1 MNISRI
7 TYPLSLVT
15 RHLSLV
21 TRHLSLVIALLCI
34 ASGVCASALA
44 MDKNELEQ
52 RFGEG
57 NAAYEKGDYGKAIQ
71 QYARIATA
79 GKVSGPLYF
88 NLGNAY
94 FKISSVGQAILNYE
108 RARRIM
114 PRDADLLANYNFA
127 RSMIKGNPPDEKGLW
142 AWKPLKA
149 YSERFTVNELLLM
162 ASAVYMAA
170 MVLFIA
176 VLYLPGLAK
185 YILPLA
191 ILLMTLASADS
202 VVSWHAVQGIGK
214 SAVVT
219 AAQVESKFGPF
230 DSATKFFTL
239 YEGMGVTVLDT
250 KDDWCK
256 VRRSD
261 GKTGWVKSSAV
272 EII

>member
-1 MNISRI
+1 MKISRI
-7 TYPLSLVT
+7 KYIMLCLA
-15 RHLSLV
+15 
-21 TRHLSLVIALLCI
+21 ALCLF
-34 ASGVCASALA
+34 AEVSTPAVA
-44 MDKNELEQ
+44 MDNSELEQ

-57 NAAYEKGDYGKAIQ
+57 NAAYAKGDYGKAIQ

-162 ASAVYMAA
+162 ASALYTAT
-170 MVLFIA
+170 MVLLVA
-176 VLYLPGLAK
+176 LLYLPGLAR
-185 YILPLA
+185 YILPIA
-191 ILLMTLASADS
+191 ILLMILASADS
-202 VVSWHAVQGIGK
+202 VVSWHAVKGIGK
-214 SAVVT
+214 NAVVT

-250 KDDWCK
+250 KDDWRK
-256 VRRSD
+256 LRRSD
-261 GKTGWVKSSAV
+261 GKTGWVKRNTV

>member
-7 TYPLSLVT
+7 TYPLSLA
-15 RHLSLV
+15 

-34 ASGVCASALA
+34 ASGVCVSALA
-44 MDKNELEQ
+44 IDKDELER
-52 RFGEG
+52 RFEEG

-94 FKISSVGQAILNYE
+94 FKTGSVGEAILNYE

-127 RSMIKGNPPDEKGLW
+127 RNMIKGNPPDEKGLW
-142 AWKPLKA
+142 SWKPLKS
-149 YSERFTVNELLLM
+149 YSEKFTVNELLMM
-162 ASAVYMAA
+162 ASALYAAA
-170 MVLFIA
+170 MALLVIF
-176 VLYLPGLAK
+176 LYQPGLGK
-185 YILPLA
+185 YLLPLA
-191 ILLMTLASADS
+191 LFLLVLASADS
-202 VVSWHAVQGIGK
+202 VVGWHAVGSIGK

-219 AAQVESKFGPF
+219 AVQVESKFGPF

-239 YEGMGVTVLDT
+239 YEGMGITVLDA

-261 GKTGWVKSSAV
+261 GKTGWVKRNTV